1 MYLLST
7 VPSNMQA
14 IVFTMPQQ
22 SLCVLLLLLLLLVSS
37 EAMDRK
43 LLIESFTCQ
52 DYSVISEAQ
61 LCQFAYDLL
70 WEILF
75 FE

>member
-1 MYLLST
+1 
-7 VPSNMQA
+7 MQA

-22 SLCVLLLLLLLLVSS
+22 SLCALLLLLLLLLVSS